1 MKTLVAPLCA
11 VVLLT
16 ALVGCRRPPSA
27 GTTAAAQGVEPAQT
41 PKAPPKPMPA
51 QLPDILAKVNGEA
64 VTKGDFDRLVKNM
77 ELGNGPIPADR
88 RDEILRGALD
98 QLITYTVLVQEAKS
112 RNITVTDAEVDA
124 RLKQMR
130 GQFPTEAEFKKA
142 VEARGMSLEQMT
154 SDTRHNLEISKMVEA
169 EVAQA
174 GAVTDA
180 DAQDFYGKNPDKFKQ
195 GEAVRASHILIM
207 VDQKADDATRKKAK
221 EKIDGILK
229 QARGG
234 EDFAKLAKEHSQD
247 GSASAGGDLN
257 FFTKGQM
264 VPQFDQAAFAMKPG
278 QISDVVET
286 QFGYHIIKVTDRR
299 EPGAVPFEQVRDRI
313 SQFLAG
319 QKKQDR
325 ANAFIE
331 AAKKKAKIE
340 VLV

>member
-1 MKTLVAPLCA
+1 MKKLLASLCGVALF
-11 VVLLT
+11 T
-16 ALVGCRRPPSA
+16 AAVGCRRPPSA
-27 GTTAAAQGVEPAQT
+27 GTTAAAQSVEPQA

-51 QLPDILAKVNGEA
+51 QLPDVLAKVNGES
-64 VTKGDFDRLVKNM
+64 VTKSDFDRLVKNM

-112 RNITVTDAEVDA
+112 RNVTVTDAEVDA

-154 SDTRHNLEISKMVEA
+154 LDTRHNLEISKMVDA

-174 GAVTDA
+174 PAVTETDTK
-180 DAQDFYGKNPDKFKQ
+180 DFYDKNPDKFKQ
-195 GEAVRASHILIM
+195 GEAVRASHILLM
-207 VDQKADDATRKKAK
+207 VDQKADDATRKTARA
-221 EKIDGILK
+221 KIDAILK

-247 GSASAGGDLN
+247 GSASSGGDLN

-264 VPQFDQAAFAMKPG
+264 VPPFEQAAFAMKPG

-286 QFGYHIIKVTDRR
+286 QFGYHIIKVTERR

-313 SQFLAG
+313 TQFLTG